1 MLSRIVLLCAAT
13 LLLAGCGASGS
24 EGGGGETIVAAFYP
38 LAYATEEISPPGTR
52 VVDLTRAGQEP
63 HELEL
68 SPRDVARLR
77 SASLVVYAGGGFQP
91 AVEDA
96 VRDREGPSLDVLDGL
111 RLRGTGK
118 DVDPHVWLDPRRYA
132 EVAREI
138 ATALGDPSSA
148 DAFLRRLEALD
159 RALARGL
166 ERCRRRTLVTSH
178 AAFGYL
184 AERYDLEQI
193 ALVGLAPEVEP
204 GPGTIDDLVGEI
216 RATGATTVFT
226 EPLVSPALADTVAR
240 EAGVGTVELDP
251 LESLTPAQEDAGAD
265 YFGVMRDN
273 LATLRRALGC
283 T

>member
-1 MLSRIVLLCAAT
+1 
-13 LLLAGCGASGS
+13 
-24 EGGGGETIVAAFYP
+24 VAAFYP
-38 LAYATEEISPPGTR
+38 LAYATEEVSAPGTR

-68 SPRDVARLR
+68 SPRDVAGIR
-77 SASLVVYAGGGFQP
+77 SASLLVYAGGGIQQ

-111 RLRGTGK
+111 RLRGTGA

-132 EVAREI
+132 TVARQI
-138 ATALGDPSSA
+138 ATALGDPSAA
-148 DAFLRRLEALD
+148 DVLVRRLQALD
-159 RALARGL
+159 RELARGL
-166 ERCRRRTLVTSH
+166 KRCRRRTLVTSH

-204 GPGTIDDLVGEI
+204 GPGTIDDLVGEV
-216 RATGATTVFT
+216 RATGTTTVFT
-226 EPLVSPALADTVAR
+226 EPLVSPGLAETVAR
-240 EAGVGTVELDP
+240 EAGVGTAELDP
-251 LESLTPAQEDAGAD
+251 LESLTPAHEDAGAD

-273 LATLRRALGC
+273 LTALRKALGC